1 MQEDGSLKSGN
12 SGTDSSASVLKV
24 TVTGSGVL
32 HFDYKVSSPLKT
44 GDTNPNNLPTEDV
57 PDSLLIQANAEITAD
72 SPAFRKFTANQDRFY
87 GEIDWTPGSVTVDAA
102 EGVETEIFFAFR
114 KDGTSTKGIS
124 DCAWLR
130 NFSFT
135 TDTSAELTVEY
146 DTNCGTVTK
155 DKETYQAGDSATLTA
170 VPNDGCQFYGWLD
183 AAGSFLSDEL
193 TYSMTVSNNMT
204 VRAVFAQT
212 GTYEARR
219 GGLFFGSL
227 SAALAN
233 ARPGSTVFLLKDTEL
248 TQDAEI
254 PSGVTLYIPYE
265 AHYTRD
271 YVYCDNG
278 RSNSIADT
286 PFRTL
291 TVHSGVTLTVSG
303 TLRLGAELSCTYPPS
318 NYQGHT
324 GGAYGAVANNG
335 TITITAGGALDSRG
349 IITGSGAVIADGGT
363 VYEPFIVCDFTGG
376 QNLEKLYR
384 QDVTPFKR
392 YAMQNI
398 QCSLTMNSSSELIGR
413 GCLYGGF
420 QTKIFNETNIPIIAS
435 DGLFQLQ
442 AGASITRT
450 YDADKQLT
458 DYPGIGRENWVVT
471 GGMSIGALQ
480 MGIMGASISTEK
492 CSFPLPY
499 NLALTMLDGV
509 YTIAH
514 RLRILPGSTLT
525 VGRGAELTV
534 SGSLDAL
541 DGLKQGRMSDAV
553 YPDSDA
559 LQAGGF
565 SVSGELVVDGGKL
578 VIASGAAFGG
588 VVQSTGSGSISI
600 AEGALLTNNVQ
611 DGGVGFYSDNTSIFE
626 NFTARADLDGTLQ
639 ALQPGEY
646 RAVAA
651 TQFTLPGWPVRYVV
665 NGSDVD
671 KKDSAYWTD
680 GAQYATETV
689 AAGEIMY
696 GAWTSGTQT
705 PSEHS
710 VTVVNKTYYDA
721 NDSSCTSVEQQLTD
735 GALTFTVQTLK
746 SAYAHLV
753 QVQLG
758 EGEIRTVTP
767 GTNGTYTVTG
777 VNDDVTI
784 TVTSVLKG
792 DVDLSGRINIADVVS
807 LRRVVTKKEAFT
819 KHSDLQKQA
828 AEVILDGKI
837 NMADLVQLRR
847 FVSKK
852 ISEL

>member
-1 MQEDGSLKSGN
+1 M
-12 SGTDSSASVLKV
+12 V
-24 TVTGSGVL
+24 
-32 HFDYKVSSPLKT
+32 
-44 GDTNPNNLPTEDV
+44 
-57 PDSLLIQANAEITAD
+57 AEHH
-72 SPAFRKFTANQDRFY
+72 
-87 GEIDWTPGSVTVDAA
+87 
-102 EGVETEIFFAFR
+102 
-114 KDGTSTKGIS
+114 
-124 DCAWLR
+124 
-130 NFSFT
+130 FT
-135 TDTSAELTVEY
+135 TDTSAALTVDY
-146 DTNCGTVTK
+146 DTDCGTVTK

-193 TYSMTVSNNMT
+193 TYSMTVNNNMT
-204 VRAVFAQT
+204 IRAVFAQT

-219 GGLFFGSL
+219 GGLFFESL
-227 SAALAN
+227 SDALAN
-233 ARPGSTVFLLKDTEL
+233 ARSGSTVFLLKDTEL

-291 TVHSGVTLTVSG
+291 TVHSSVTLTVSG

-398 QCSLTMNSSSELIGR
+398 QCSLTVNSSSELIGC

-435 DGLFQLQ
+435 SGLFQLQ

-471 GGMSIGALQ
+471 GGMSIGALK
-480 MGIMGASISTEK
+480 MEIMGAPISTEK

-499 NLALTMLDGV
+499 NLALTMLDGG

-534 SGSLDAL
+534 NGSLDAL

-559 LQAGGF
+559 LRAGGF
-565 SVSGELVVDGGKL
+565 SVSGELVVNGGKL

-588 VVQSTGSGSISI
+588 VVQNTGSGSISI

-689 AAGEIMY
+689 AAGENMN
-696 GAWTSGTQT
+696 GAWTSGSQT

-721 NDSSCTSVEQQLTD
+721 NDSSCTSVKQQLTD

-767 GTNGTYTVTG
+767 GTDGTYIVTG

-792 DVDLSGRINIADVVS
+792 DANLNGKVNSTDATAVLRYAAKLRTDFNEFSILAAD
-807 LRRVVTKKEAFT
+807 AN
-819 KHSDLQKQA
+819 QN
-828 AEVILDGKI
+828 GKI
-837 NMADLVQLRR
+837 NATDATRILNMAAQL
-847 FVSKK
+847 
-852 ISEL
+852 

>member
-1 MQEDGSLKSGN
+1 MRN
-12 SGTDSSASVLKV
+12 
-24 TVTGSGVL
+24 
-32 HFDYKVSSPLKT
+32 
-44 GDTNPNNLPTEDV
+44 
-57 PDSLLIQANAEITAD
+57 IT
-72 SPAFRKFTANQDRFY
+72 
-87 GEIDWTPGSVTVDAA
+87 
-102 EGVETEIFFAFR
+102 
-114 KDGTSTKGIS
+114 
-124 DCAWLR
+124 
-130 NFSFT
+130 FT
-135 TDTSAELTVEY
+135 TDTSAALTVDY
-146 DTNCGTVTK
+146 DTDCGTVTK

-193 TYSMTVSNNMT
+193 TYSMTVNNNMT
-204 VRAVFAQT
+204 IRAVFAQT

-219 GGLFFGSL
+219 GGLFFESL
-227 SAALAN
+227 SDALAN
-233 ARPGSTVFLLKDTEL
+233 ARSGSTVFLLKDTEL

-291 TVHSGVTLTVSG
+291 TVHSSVTLTVSG

-398 QCSLTMNSSSELIGR
+398 QCSLTVNSSSELIGC

-435 DGLFQLQ
+435 SGLFQLQ

-471 GGMSIGALQ
+471 GGMSIGALK
-480 MGIMGASISTEK
+480 MEIMGAPISTEK

-499 NLALTMLDGV
+499 NLALTMLDGG

-534 SGSLDAL
+534 NGSLDAL

-559 LQAGGF
+559 LRAGGF
-565 SVSGELVVDGGKL
+565 SVSGELVVNGGKL

-588 VVQSTGSGSISI
+588 VVQNTGSGSISI

-689 AAGEIMY
+689 AAGENMN
-696 GAWTSGTQT
+696 GAWTSGSQT

-721 NDSSCTSVEQQLTD
+721 NDSSCTSVKQQLTD

-767 GTNGTYTVTG
+767 GTDGTYIVTG

-792 DVDLSGRINIADVVS
+792 DANLNGKVNSTDATAVLRYAAKLRTDFNEFSILAAD
-807 LRRVVTKKEAFT
+807 AN
-819 KHSDLQKQA
+819 QN
-828 AEVILDGKI
+828 GKI
-837 NMADLVQLRR
+837 NATDATRILNMAAQL
-847 FVSKK
+847 
-852 ISEL
+852 

>member
-1 MQEDGSLKSGN
+1 MATS
-12 SGTDSSASVLKV
+12 
-24 TVTGSGVL
+24 
-32 HFDYKVSSPLKT
+32 
-44 GDTNPNNLPTEDV
+44 
-57 PDSLLIQANAEITAD
+57 ANAQT
-72 SPAFRKFTANQDRFY
+72 
-87 GEIDWTPGSVTVDAA
+87 
-102 EGVETEIFFAFR
+102 GVGRVATQQA
-114 KDGTSTKGIS
+114 
-124 DCAWLR
+124 
-130 NFSFT
+130 
-135 TDTSAELTVEY
+135 
-146 DTNCGTVTK
+146 
-155 DKETYQAGDSATLTA
+155 KETYQAGDSATLTA

-193 TYSMTVSNNMT
+193 TYSMTVNNNMT
-204 VRAVFAQT
+204 IRAVFAQT

-219 GGLFFGSL
+219 GGLFFESL
-227 SAALAN
+227 SDALAN
-233 ARPGSTVFLLKDTEL
+233 ARSGSTVFLLKDTEL

-291 TVHSGVTLTVSG
+291 TVHSSVTLTVSG

-398 QCSLTMNSSSELIGR
+398 QCSLTVNSSSELIGC

-435 DGLFQLQ
+435 SGLFQLQ

-471 GGMSIGALQ
+471 GGMSIGALK
-480 MGIMGASISTEK
+480 MEIMGAPISTEK

-499 NLALTMLDGV
+499 NLALTMLDGG

-534 SGSLDAL
+534 NGSLDAL

-559 LQAGGF
+559 LRAGGF
-565 SVSGELVVDGGKL
+565 SVSGELVVNGGKL

-588 VVQSTGSGSISI
+588 VVQNTGSGSISI

-689 AAGEIMY
+689 AAGENMN
-696 GAWTSGTQT
+696 GAWTSGSQT

-721 NDSSCTSVEQQLTD
+721 NDSSCTSVKQQLTD

-767 GTNGTYTVTG
+767 GTDGTYIVTG

-792 DVDLSGRINIADVVS
+792 DANLNGKVNSTDATAVLRYAAKLRTDFNEFSILAAD
-807 LRRVVTKKEAFT
+807 AN
-819 KHSDLQKQA
+819 QN
-828 AEVILDGKI
+828 GKI
-837 NMADLVQLRR
+837 NATDATRILNMAAQL
-847 FVSKK
+847 
-852 ISEL
+852 

>member
-1 MQEDGSLKSGN
+1 MELLKGIQKSLVFAALLCVLTIGVAAYTLTYQTVTGYTGLNVETSTDHPWTVQEDSSLKSGN

-57 PDSLLIQANAEITAD
+57 PDSLLIRANAEITAD

-102 EGVETEIFFAFR
+102 ERVETDIFFAFR

-130 NFSFT
+130 NITFT
-135 TDTSAELTVEY
+135 TDTSAELAVTY
-146 DTNCGTVTK
+146 DNTCGDVTG
-155 DKETYQAGDSATLTA
+155 AGSYEAGTAVKLTA
-170 VPNDGCQFYGWLD
+170 LPKDGCQFYGWVD
-183 AAGSFLSDEL
+183 AAGTFLSDQLEY
-193 TYSMTVSNNMT
+193 TQVVNTDTVIK
-204 VRAVFAQT
+204 AEFAPAE
-212 GTYEARR
+212 TYEARR
-219 GGLFFGSL
+219 GGLFFESL

-233 ARPGSTVFLLKDTEL
+233 ARSGSTVFLLKDTEL

-271 YVYCDNG
+271 YVHCNNG

-291 TVHSGVTLTVSG
+291 TVSSSATLTVSG

-324 GGAYGAVANNG
+324 SGAYGAVANNG

-376 QNLEKLYR
+376 QNLQKLYEGA
-384 QDVTPFKR
+384 VTPFKR

-398 QCSLTMNSSSELIGR
+398 QCSLTVHSSSELIGR

-435 DGLFQLQ
+435 GGLFQLQ

-480 MGIMGASISTEK
+480 MEIMGAPISTEK

-499 NLALTMLDGV
+499 NLALTMLDGG

-534 SGSLDAL
+534 NGSLDAL

-559 LQAGGF
+559 LRAGGF
-565 SVSGELVVDGGKL
+565 SVSGELVVNGGKL

-588 VVQSTGSGSISI
+588 VVQNTGSGTLSV
-600 AEGALLTNNVQ
+600 AEGASLKNTVQ
-611 DGGVGFYSDNTSIFE
+611 DGDVGFYSDNTSIFDD
-626 NFTARADLDGTLQ
+626 FTARADLDGTLQ

-651 TQFTLPGWPVRYVV
+651 TQFTLPGWPVRYV
-665 NGSDVD
+665 
-671 KKDSAYWTD
+671 
-680 GAQYATETV
+680 
-689 AAGEIMY
+689 
-696 GAWTSGTQT
+696 
-705 PSEHS
+705 
-710 VTVVNKTYYDA
+710 
-721 NDSSCTSVEQQLTD
+721 
-735 GALTFTVQTLK
+735 
-746 SAYAHLV
+746 
-753 QVQLG
+753 
-758 EGEIRTVTP
+758 
-767 GTNGTYTVTG
+767 
-777 VNDDVTI
+777 
-784 TVTSVLKG
+784 
-792 DVDLSGRINIADVVS
+792 
-807 LRRVVTKKEAFT
+807 
-819 KHSDLQKQA
+819 
-828 AEVILDGKI
+828 
-837 NMADLVQLRR
+837 
-847 FVSKK
+847 
-852 ISEL
+852 

>member
-1 MQEDGSLKSGN
+1 ME
-12 SGTDSSASVLKV
+12 TD
-24 TVTGSGVL
+24 
-32 HFDYKVSSPLKT
+32 
-44 GDTNPNNLPTEDV
+44 
-57 PDSLLIQANAEITAD
+57 
-72 SPAFRKFTANQDRFY
+72 
-87 GEIDWTPGSVTVDAA
+87 
-102 EGVETEIFFAFR
+102 IFFAFR

-130 NFSFT
+130 NITFT
-135 TDTSAELTVEY
+135 TDTSAALTVDY
-146 DTNCGTVTK
+146 DTDCGTVTK

-193 TYSMTVSNNMT
+193 TYSMTVNNNMT
-204 VRAVFAQT
+204 IRAVFAQT

-219 GGLFFGSL
+219 GGLFFESL
-227 SAALAN
+227 SDALAN
-233 ARPGSTVFLLKDTEL
+233 ARSGSTVFLLKDTEL

-286 PFRTL
+286 PFHTL
-291 TVHSGVTLTVSG
+291 TVHSSVTLTVSG

-398 QCSLTMNSSSELIGR
+398 QCSLTVNSSSELIGC

-435 DGLFQLQ
+435 SGLFQLQ

-471 GGMSIGALQ
+471 GGMSIGALK
-480 MGIMGASISTEK
+480 MEIMGAPISTEK

-499 NLALTMLDGV
+499 NLALTMLDGG

-534 SGSLDAL
+534 NGSLDAL

-559 LQAGGF
+559 LRAGGF
-565 SVSGELVVDGGKL
+565 SVSGELVVNGGKL

-588 VVQSTGSGSISI
+588 VVQNTGSGSISI

-689 AAGEIMY
+689 AAGENMN
-696 GAWTSGTQT
+696 GAWTSGSQT

-721 NDSSCTSVEQQLTD
+721 NDSSCTSVKQQLTD

-767 GTNGTYTVTG
+767 GTDGTYIVTG

-792 DVDLSGRINIADVVS
+792 DANLNGKVNSTDATAVLRYAAKLRTDFNEFSILAAD
-807 LRRVVTKKEAFT
+807 AN
-819 KHSDLQKQA
+819 QN
-828 AEVILDGKI
+828 GKI
-837 NMADLVQLRR
+837 NATDATRILNMAAQL
-847 FVSKK
+847 
-852 ISEL
+852 